1 MVVVGGIHFAVGSI
15 VGVGGKHYWLGHP
28 SGVAESL
35 GEGQQRPLDLVV
47 LHGAVL
53 AEQVVLPVHSV
64 VLEGVEEAGKK
75 IMTMHQKLPYMLF
88 TCRP

>member
-1 MVVVGGIHFAVGSI
+1 MVVVVVVGGIHFAVGSI

-53 AEQVVLPVHSV
+53 AEQVVRPVHSV
-64 VLEGVEEAGKK
+64 VLEGVEEAQLQEFASNLSF
-75 IMTMHQKLPYMLF
+75 HHPL
-88 TCRP
+88 